1 MVLVLIKKNK
11 KTKGLF
17 DFFKTK
23 NNIMSYKTAEQ
34 RKEETEALLK
44 SISIPYIDHLP
55 LTEEENEVKIRT
67 AKEIAER
74 ILILTYLNYIS
85 DVPDERD
92 SVNEFLKN
100 NSLWEKVSPEEK
112 VLFKKEVLSRKEK
125 INISWRS
132 EAIWLLL
139 WAINKVDN
147 LEIPTE
153 QVEIAEI
160 VSRLPDFLSNPIEF
174 TENVTIRPTSELLDI
189 SDLTYRLHWAVRNK
203 ELNNLKTLNLNS
215 SVIVERHYAI
225 NWVTFYAEEWDEITI
240 DT

>member
-1 MVLVLIKKNK
+1 M
-11 KTKGLF
+11 GLF

-23 NNIMSYKTAEQ
+23 NNTMCYKTAEQ

-44 SISIPYIDHLP
+44 SMSIPYFDHLP
-55 LTEEENEVKIRT
+55 LIEEENEVKIRT
-67 AKEIAER
+67 AMEIAER

-85 DVPDERD
+85 EVPEERD
-92 SVNEFLKN
+92 SVNDFLKK
-100 NSLWEKVSPEEK
+100 NSLWDKVSPEEK
-112 VLFKKEVLSRKEK
+112 VLFQKVVLSRQEK

-139 WAINKVDN
+139 WAINKVDK

-160 VSRLPDFLSNPIEF
+160 VSRLPDFLSNPTEF

-189 SDLTYRLHWAVRNK
+189 SDLTYRLHWAVRNT

-225 NWVTFYAEEWDEITI
+225 NWVTYYAEEWDEITT